1 MLKKNRDKMN
11 LKILGMLR
19 QKGAPS
25 LTPFPGEQGFESE
38 DVDDSQYG
46 DVVRGRT
53 EELIP
58 EVKKKKKKVSI
69 V

>member
-1 MLKKNRDKMN
+1 
-11 LKILGMLR
+11 
-19 QKGAPS
+19 
-25 LTPFPGEQGFESE
+25 
-38 DVDDSQYG
+38 VDDSQYG